1 MPLLLA
7 DLCRFLTYRPSEA
20 AEKPRP
26 STRDS
31 ERERSARVPAAAP
44 SSRLPRTESHKRES
58 ERRSERDKEPAK
70 RPRLDRDREDRDHR
84 SSRRDAERRSSRTEH
99 EREHSRREADRQK
112 GSSRREHAAD
122 REPGANREPARPARR
137 ERARSADLLSR
148 DAAPLR
154 VQVDAEPAPYAAGAD
169 GLSRQ
174 QSGTGGH
181 RSRQPEMAA
190 APGEHAA
197 NASNGSPQEEAGE
210 SEVPSVPMALAAET
224 AAPRSRHQD
233 PAAASTPVSHLAARV
248 KPEPMDMATGA
259 STDAP
264 LEGQDEAPAPG
275 ADYLPLA

>member
-1 MPLLLA
+1 MPLILA
-7 DLCRFLTYRPSEA
+7 VFTYRPAEA
-20 AEKPRP
+20 AEKPRH

-31 ERERSARVPAAAP
+31 EREHSARVPAAAP
-44 SSRLPRTESHKRES
+44 TSRLPRMESHKREF
-58 ERRSERDKEPAK
+58 ERRPERDKEPSK
-70 RPRLDRDREDRDHR
+70 RPRLERDREDRDHR

-99 EREHSRREADRQK
+99 DREREHGRREADRQK

-122 REPGANREPARPARR
+122 REHGSDREHGRPARH
-137 ERARSADLLSR
+137 ERARSADLPTR

-174 QSGTGGH
+174 QSGTGGR
-181 RSRQPEMAA
+181 RSRQPELAA
-190 APGEHAA
+190 ALGQHAA

-210 SEVPSVPMALAAET
+210 SEAPSLPMALAAET
-224 AAPRSRHQD
+224 AATRSRHQA

-248 KPEPMDMATGA
+248 KPEPMDVATGA
-259 STDAP
+259 STDVP
-264 LEGQDEAPAPG
+264 VEGQDEAPAPG

>member
-1 MPLLLA
+1 MLILI
-7 DLCRFLTYRPSEA
+7 YRPSEA
-20 AEKPRP
+20 AEKPRHG
-26 STRDS
+26 TRDS

-44 SSRLPRTESHKRES
+44 SSRLPRGESHKREC

-70 RPRLDRDREDRDHR
+70 RPRLERDREDRDHR
-84 SSRRDAERRSSRTEH
+84 SSRRDAERRGSRTEH
-99 EREHSRREADRQK
+99 DREREHGRREGDRQK

-122 REPGANREPARPARR
+122 RERGVDKEHGR
-137 ERARSADLLSR
+137 RARSADLLSR

-181 RSRQPEMAA
+181 RSRQPELAA
-190 APGEHAA
+190 ALGEHAA

-210 SEVPSVPMALAAET
+210 SEAPSLPMALAAET
-224 AAPRSRHQD
+224 AAPRSRHQA

-248 KPEPMDMATGA
+248 KPEPMDVATGA
-259 STDAP
+259 STDVP
-264 LEGQDEAPAPG
+264 VEGQDEAPAPG